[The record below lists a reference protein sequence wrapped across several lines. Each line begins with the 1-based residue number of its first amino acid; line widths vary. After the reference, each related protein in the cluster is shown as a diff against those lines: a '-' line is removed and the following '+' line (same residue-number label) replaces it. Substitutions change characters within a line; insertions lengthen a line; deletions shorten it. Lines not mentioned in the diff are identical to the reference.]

1 MIQPDTPY
9 RKRLLEEVEKVPVE
23 YLPFLLNMLRAFR
36 ESVTLKTAE
45 ESFRQGWQEA
55 LQGETRPV
63 ADLWTDKDNT
73 YERNLHRSS
82 QTVRSVV
89 DWLD

>member
-1 MIQPDTPY
+1 MPPEDENEEDNMIQPDTPY

-63 ADLWTDKDNT
+63 AYLWNDAED
-73 YERNLHRSS
+73 RS
-82 QTVRSVV
+82 
-89 DWLD
+89 

>member
-1 MIQPDTPY
+1 MPPEDENEGDNMIQPDTPY

-36 ESVTLKTAE
+36 EGVTLKSAE

-63 ADLWTDKDNT
+63 AYLWNDA
-73 YERNLHRSS
+73 EEQS
-82 QTVRSVV
+82 
-89 DWLD
+89 

>member
-1 MIQPDTPY
+1 MPPEDENEGDNMIQPDTSY

-36 ESVTLKTAE
+36 EGVTLKSAE

-55 LQGETRPV
+55 LRGETRPV
-63 ADLWTDKDNT
+63 ADLWNDN
-73 YERNLHRSS
+73 
-82 QTVRSVV
+82 
-89 DWLD
+89 DGG

>member
-63 ADLWTDKDNT
+63 ADLWNDAE
-73 YERNLHRSS
+73 YES
-82 QTVRSVV
+82 
-89 DWLD
+89 

>member
-1 MIQPDTPY
+1 MPPEDENEGDNMIQPDTPY

-36 ESVTLKTAE
+36 ESVTLKPAE

-55 LQGETRPV
+55 LRGETRPV
-63 ADLWTDKDNT
+63 AYLWNDAEDQ
-73 YERNLHRSS
+73 S
-82 QTVRSVV
+82 
-89 DWLD
+89 